1 MFLNMYIK
9 EMKEALRDRRTLLLS
24 VFLPI
29 LLLTGL
35 TIFYESMMSMDED
48 ETYTLAVKSSF
59 SEDGK
64 LLLKEFPQIEVQS
77 FENPTDAVKD
87 GKAAA
92 ALLVSDGFMEQ
103 IKKGEQVTFSL
114 SGDSYSQDSSFV
126 LSQVES
132 ALTLFEKQ
140 IIQERLQTIDV
151 DTSVISPLQV
161 NFKEVGLESDNEVG
175 PESDNGASLSI
186 LSLFLPLII
195 TSAISTGAY
204 PLASDLFAGEKDRKT
219 MEALL
224 MTPVSRGKILLAKWL
239 TISSVGAL
247 AGIVSIL
254 VVTLELIFLT
264 EELKKGF
271 DFGSDLWLIL
281 PTALLITILFSLF
294 IGALQMSASII
305 SKTVKESQNYL
316 SPISMLVILPT
327 LFLGGTG
334 LHELTTQH
342 FLIPFFNIFAL
353 FKELLYG
360 VIDYQNILLTA
371 GSLVISI
378 AIFFAVSRLLFLK
391 DKWVLN

>member
-35 TIFYESMMSMDED
+35 TLFYESMMSTDED
-48 ETYTLAVKSSF
+48 ETHTLAVDPSF

-64 LLLKEFPQIEVQS
+64 TLLKEFPQIKVQS

-87 GKAAA
+87 GDASA
-92 ALLVSDGFMEQ
+92 ALQVSEGFMED

-114 SGDSYSQDSSFV
+114 SGDSYSQDSSLV

-151 DTSVISPLQV
+151 DTSLISPLQV
-161 NFKEVGLESDNEVG
+161 DFKEVGL
-175 PESDNGASLSI
+175 ESDNGASLSI
-186 LSLFLPLII
+186 LSLFLPMII
-195 TSAISTGAY
+195 TMAISTGAY

-239 TISSVGAL
+239 TISSIGAL

-271 DFGSDLWLIL
+271 NFGSDLWLIL
-281 PTALLITILFSLF
+281 PTAFLITILFSLF

-316 SPISMLVILPT
+316 SPITMLVVLPA

-371 GSLVISI
+371 GSLVVSI